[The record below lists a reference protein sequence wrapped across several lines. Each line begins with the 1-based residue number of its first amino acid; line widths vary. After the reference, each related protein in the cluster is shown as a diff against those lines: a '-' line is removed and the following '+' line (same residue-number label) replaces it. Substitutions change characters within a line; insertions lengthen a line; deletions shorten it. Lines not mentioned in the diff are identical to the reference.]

1 MTRTSLIALGVLFLA
16 GSAHAIEEQ
25 PESCRPKVAGSALA
39 LADEAEQAQL
49 QCDIDRAELITDRAD
64 VTFNTASDP
73 ILRIVDTAA
82 PSGSAYVY
90 DIVDADGTM
99 MLDAR
104 TVPVDADADTR
115 IPLCRLQTQLPAP
128 VASKVALSLL
138 TASDSDLP
146 AYGAREK
153 MVINAD
159 GSRSFELLLSSHD
172 IITSI
177 ETTDGLKQFSRHSE
191 TNYTIAELNRSVIG
205 VANFSDGWVCNAN

>member
-1 MTRTSLIALGVLFLA
+1 MTRTSLIALGVLVLA

-25 PESCRPKVAGSALA
+25 PESCRPKVAGTALA
-39 LADEAEQAQL
+39 LADEADQAQL
-49 QCDIDRAELITDRAD
+49 QCDIDRAKLITERAD
-64 VTFNTASDP
+64 TIFDP
-73 ILRIVDTAA
+73 SAAPLLRIVDTAA
-82 PSGSAYVY
+82 PSGAAYVY
-90 DIVDADGTM
+90 DVVDADGTM

-104 TVPVDADADTR
+104 TVPVDTEAASR

-138 TASDSDLP
+138 TASDASLP

-159 GSRSFELLLSSHD
+159 GSRSYELLLASHD

-177 ETTDGLKQFSRHSE
+177 ETTDGLRQFSRHAE
-191 TNYTIAELNRSVIG
+191 ATDTIAELNRSVIG
-205 VANFSDGWVCNAN
+205 VANFSDGWVCKSD

>member
-16 GSAHAIEEQ
+16 GNAHAIEEQ

-39 LADEAEQAQL
+39 LADDADQAQL
-49 QCDIDRAELITDRAD
+49 QCDIDRAALIADRAD
-64 VTFNTASDP
+64 ATFDSSNDP

-82 PSGSAYVY
+82 PSGAAYVY

-104 TVPVDADADTR
+104 TVPVDSDTNTH

-138 TASDSDLP
+138 TTSDE
-146 AYGAREK
+146 AT
-153 MVINAD
+153 
-159 GSRSFELLLSSHD
+159 D
-172 IITSI
+172 I
-177 ETTDGLKQFSRHSE
+177 
-191 TNYTIAELNRSVIG
+191 IAELNRSVIG
-205 VANFSDGWVCNAN
+205 VANFSDGWVCKSN